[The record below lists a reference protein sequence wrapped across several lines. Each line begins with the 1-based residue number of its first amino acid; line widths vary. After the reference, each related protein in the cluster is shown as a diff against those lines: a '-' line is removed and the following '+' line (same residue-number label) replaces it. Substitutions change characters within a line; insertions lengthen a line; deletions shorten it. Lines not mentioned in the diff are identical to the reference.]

1 MGNQE
6 SIFSP
11 QQLEAYQDCTYFT
24 KQDIIRIFKRFK
36 EIDPS
41 RIQQSKMSNLHYC
54 QSETLPADKLENI
67 PELRENPFRRRIL
80 EVFSQD
86 NTGDLAFDDFLNMFS
101 VFSEDAPREIKA
113 VYAFKIYDFDRDNTL
128 NKTDLAKT
136 LKTLTQKS
144 RDQGDLVDGENI
156 EQSALTETEENHILE
171 QVLKEADLDDNNE
184 LSYIEFEHVVSR
196 APDFL
201 TTFHI
206 RI

>member
-113 VYAFKIYDFDRDNTL
+113 VYAFKIYDFDGDNFLGRSDLETTL
-128 NKTDLAKT
+128 KALTQNSLKTEEVKFVLDQVLEETDLD
-136 LKTLTQKS
+136 S
-144 RDQGDLVDGENI
+144 DGM
-156 EQSALTETEENHILE
+156 
-171 QVLKEADLDDNNE
+171 
-184 LSYIEFEHVVSR
+184 LSYIEFEHVISR